1 VGKPSQRCLGLLAIL
16 AVAFAAVVVRLVDL
30 QVVSPE
36 RYAAAGIA
44 QRLKTVPLTAER
56 GSIFDRNGKELAM
69 SVAQKTIWANPPL
82 VEDKKRAASEL
93 APILGMEAQDVRA
106 ILAKYSPFVYLAR
119 QVPLE
124 VAAKVEELELE
135 GVGTVDESKRFLTS
149 EQDNLAKSVLGTVD
163 LDGKGISGLELQ
175 YQDSLVGTPG
185 ELQIEKA
192 PGNRTIAG
200 GRQHIKP
207 AVRGDDL
214 VLTID
219 QSLQYAV
226 ERALADQM
234 RANPAKHASAIV
246 TDPTT
251 GEILAMANMGRDD
264 DGNPVPIG
272 ENRALTAVFEPGSV
286 NKVITM
292 AGALEEGAFAP
303 SSVINVPDSLQVSV
317 HRFTD
322 HEPHPPADWTLT
334 DILTQSSNVGT
345 IKIAEKLGPTKVK
358 EYLQKFGLGQ
368 DTGLAFPQ
376 QTRGIMNYG
385 HWNGTDIGSIPIGQ
399 GVAVNALQMLQVFN
413 TLANGGVWVEPHLVK
428 QVVGPK
434 GNQAALAAPR
444 QRRVVSEP
452 TAKKMT
458 AMMANVV
465 DRGTGTP
472 ARIPGYTVAGKTG
485 TARKVIDGSYQSG
498 AYVSS
503 FAGFVP
509 AQSPKLS
516 AIVVFDEPH
525 PYYAAQ
531 VAAPVFARIG
541 QYALQQFKIPPP
553 AKGLG
558 VEVPKATVTD
568 TNQID

>member
-1 VGKPSQRCLGLLAIL
+1 
-16 AVAFAAVVVRLVDL
+16 VVVRLVDL
-30 QVVSPE
+30 QVVSPDH
-36 RYAAAGIA
+36 YAAAGIA
-44 QRLKTVPLTAER
+44 QRLKTVTLTAER

-69 SVAQKTIWANPPL
+69 SVAQKTVWANPPL
-82 VEDKKRAASEL
+82 VDDKKAAASKL

-106 ILAKYSPFVYLAR
+106 LLAKDSPFVYLAR
-119 QVPLE
+119 QVPLD
-124 VAAKVEELELE
+124 VAAEVDALELE
-135 GVGTVDESKRFLTS
+135 GVGTVDESKRFLT
-149 EQDNLAKSVLGTVD
+149 DGALAKSVLGGVD

-175 YQDSLVGTPG
+175 YQSSLVGTPG

-200 GRQHIKP
+200 GRQHVKP

-219 QSLQYAV
+219 QSLQYEV

-234 RANPAKHASAIV
+234 RVNPAKHATAVVS
-246 TDPTT
+246 DPVT
-251 GEILAMANMGRDD
+251 GEILAMANLGRDEE
-264 DGNPVPIG
+264 GNPVPIG

-292 AGALEEGAFAP
+292 SGALEEGAFAP
-303 SSVINVPDSLQVSV
+303 SSVINVPDKLWVSV
-317 HRFTD
+317 HQFSD
-322 HEPHPPADWTLT
+322 HEPHPPANWTLT

-358 EYLQKFGLGQ
+358 EYLERFGLGQ
-368 DTGLAFPQ
+368 PTGLAFPQ
-376 QTRGIMNYG
+376 QTDGIMNYG

-428 QVVGPK
+428 EVVGPK
-434 GNQAALAAPR
+434 GAESSLAAP
-444 QRRVVSEP
+444 QERRVVSEA

-465 DRGTGTP
+465 DRGTGTS
-472 ARIPGYTVAGKTG
+472 AQIKGYTVAGKTG

-516 AIVVFDEPH
+516 VIVVFDEPH

-531 VAAPVFARIG
+531 VATPVFARIG
-541 QYALQQFKIPPP
+541 QYALRLFKIPPP
-553 AKGLG
+553 SQGLG